1 MALPPI
7 PLQPSLANTLELLP
21 HSLGQEKDLEMG
33 LAPSPRLG
41 PEALSGPRRC
51 PTCGGSGVLRLTAMR
66 FRTCLDCAGQGLL
79 PVVPASSAFE
89 PQAQLGEALDQL
101 MASTRSSRKP
111 GAPASAIPSM
121 APVSIAPVSMA
132 PVSMA
137 PAPVAPVALVSSER
151 LSQDLPL

>member
-7 PLQPSLANTLELLP
+7 PLQTSLANTLELLP
-21 HSLGQEKDLEMG
+21 ESLGQETG
-33 LAPSPRLG
+33 RAPSPRLR

-111 GAPASAIPSM
+111 GAPASPIPSV
-121 APVSIAPVSMA
+121 APVSF
-132 PVSMA
+132 
-137 PAPVAPVALVSSER
+137 VSSER